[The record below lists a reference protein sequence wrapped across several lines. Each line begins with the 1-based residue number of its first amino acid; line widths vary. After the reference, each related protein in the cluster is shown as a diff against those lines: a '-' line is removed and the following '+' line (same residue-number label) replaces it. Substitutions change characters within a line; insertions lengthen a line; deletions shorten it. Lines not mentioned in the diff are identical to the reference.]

1 MQLQQ
6 KNLRFSAILLLQ
18 TSEKEDDPMVHKMNK
33 VERQLSQEDTLA
45 LLKKG
50 DHGTLSVN
58 GDDGY
63 PYATPVNYIMV
74 EDTLYIHS
82 APYGYKIE
90 CLEKSKKCCFSA
102 IISSEIVPSK
112 ITASFESVVM
122 TGDVVF
128 VEDQAEKRAALEAF
142 VTQKHPGFEEVGFRM
157 IEKQIDKTAVL
168 RIDPTALTGKRYK
181 A

>member
-6 KNLRFSAILLLQ
+6 KNLIVSAILLLQ
-18 TSEKEDDPMVHKMNK
+18 TNEKEDDPMVHKMNK
-33 VERQLSQEDTLA
+33 VERQLSREDTLA

-74 EDTLYIHS
+74 EDKLYIHS